1 MKFRF
6 INLLAVLLLVIPAH
20 SKDPYPVNKNLDIQH
35 YVFNLEVNDANDV
48 LIGKSEITFRLSGN
62 TPYFEIDLTGK
73 KPDGTGMQVDFIG
86 PETIVERYEHN
97 GDKIRIYLRSK
108 SDEARTI
115 EVSYHGIPDDGFI
128 IGRSKFG
135 DRTFFGDNWP
145 DRGHHWLAGVDHP
158 SDKAT
163 VEFAITAP
171 QHYSAVATG
180 MLLEESIQPD
190 KKKLTR
196 WKETAPVAMKVMTA
210 GIAEFA
216 VLHTGVEQGVPTSIW
231 VYPQNKAEGFADF
244 QPEKKIIQY
253 FMKSIGPFSFAKLAH
268 VQSKTRWGGLENA
281 GNIFY
286 FENAVTGKGT
296 IENLIAHETAHQWFG
311 NAVTESD
318 WHHVWLSEGFATYF
332 THLYNEGTY
341 GQTARQKA
349 MAADREKIMSHPL
362 LVERPVVD
370 TTLLDINQV
379 LSIITYQKASF
390 VLHMLRKEIG
400 DDAFWSGI
408 RSYYAA
414 YQNRNALT
422 ADFRKYMENASGQD
436 LGWFFKQWIFA
447 PGAPE
452 LDVTWKYNK
461 KSGAVDLRVRQN
473 GSQIYTFNL
482 NLGMGRE
489 GNKTLRITKKDEVFS
504 IKMAESP
511 VLVTLDPETDLLFK
525 GKIASGRL

>member
-1 MKFRF
+1 M
-6 INLLAVLLLVIPAH
+6 LLAILLVISAKA
-20 SKDPYPVNKNLDIQH
+20 KDPYPVNKNLDVLH

-48 LIGKSEITFRLSGN
+48 LSGKSEITFRLTGN
-62 TPYFEIDLTGK
+62 SSYFEIDLTSK
-73 KPDGTGMQVDFIG
+73 KPDGTGMQVDQIG
-86 PETIVERYEHN
+86 PESVVERYEHS
-97 GDKIRIYLRSK
+97 GDRIRIFLKNRS
-108 SDEARTI
+108 AAAQTI
-115 EVSYHGIPDDGFI
+115 SVSYHGIPDDGFI

-135 DRTFFGDNWP
+135 NRTFFGDNWP

-180 MLLEESIQPD
+180 LLIEESVLD
-190 KKKLTR
+190 GNKKLTR

-216 VLHTGVEQGVPTSIW
+216 VLHTGVENGVPTSIW
-231 VYPQNKAEGFADF
+231 VYPQNRTEGFSDF
-244 QPEKKIIQY
+244 KPEKRIIQY
-253 FMKSIGPFSFAKLAH
+253 FMKHIGTFSFSKLAH

-286 FENAVTGKGT
+286 FENAVTGNGT

-341 GQTARQKA
+341 GATARQKA
-349 MAADREKIMSHPL
+349 MAVDREKILQHPL
-362 LVERPVVD
+362 LTERPVVD
-370 TTLLDINQV
+370 TTLMDINQV

-408 RSYYAA
+408 RNYYAA
-414 YQNRNALT
+414 YQNKNALT
-422 ADFRKYMENASGQD
+422 ADFRKYMEDASGKD
-436 LGWFFKQWIFA
+436 LGWFFNQWIFS

-452 LDVTWKYNK
+452 LNVTWKFNK
-461 KSGAVDLRVRQN
+461 KSGMLDVRVRQTS
-473 GSQIYTFNL
+473 SQIFTFNL
-482 NLGMGRE
+482 NLG
-489 GNKTLRITKKDEVFS
+489 TADSTVQALRITRKDEVFS

-511 VLVTLDPETDLLFK
+511 VSVILDPETDLLFK
-525 GKIASGRL
+525 GKIAEGRL